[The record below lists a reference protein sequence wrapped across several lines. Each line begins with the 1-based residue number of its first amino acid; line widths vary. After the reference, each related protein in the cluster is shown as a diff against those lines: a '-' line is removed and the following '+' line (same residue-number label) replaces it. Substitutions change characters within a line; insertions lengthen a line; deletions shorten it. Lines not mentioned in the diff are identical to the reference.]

1 MTIVKYRNL
10 AFRIFMLALAGCAE
24 KPIVPGQPKTA
35 NLDLAPYTTRE
46 DCVDLLQGDRL
57 DYRFESSTRVK
68 FSIYY
73 RDSNMIVEPITRED
87 VEWADVVV
95 TMGCG
100 DVCPVFPGKEYLDW
114 NLADPVGMCLEEVR
128 ELRSVIERRIATL

>member
-1 MTIVKYRNL
+1 MTIVKYRNP

-87 VEWADVVV
+87 VAEDS
-95 TMGCG
+95 G
-100 DVCPVFPGKEYLDW
+100 VFAPRISARY
-114 NLADPVGMCLEEVR
+114 CLLWEASPTGALIAYRANV
-128 ELRSVIERRIATL
+128 LRAAP

>member
-46 DCVDLLQGDRL
+46 DCVDLIQGDRL
-57 DYRFESSTRVK
+57 DYRFESNAPVK
-68 FSIYY
+68 FNIYY
-73 RDSNMIVEPITRED
+73 RDSNMIVEPITREGV
-87 VEWADVVV
+87 VE
-95 TMGCG
+95 GSG
-100 DVCPVFPGKEYLDW
+100 VFAPRISARY
-114 NLADPVGMCLEEVR
+114 CLLWEASPTGALIGYSANVR
-128 ELRSVIERRIATL
+128 RGAR